1 MNNHQWR
8 YNFKNINI
16 VNLYHVLASKQITTT
31 VILNIKQSTNELQD
45 IEFFIGHLK
54 SAKGEN

>member
-1 MNNHQWR
+1 MNNHQSR
-8 YNFKNINI
+8 YNFKNINS
-16 VNLYHVLASKQITTT
+16 VNLYNVLACKQITAT

-54 SAKGEN
+54 SEKGEN